1 MNNMIENKQQLDILI
16 QNKKGFIFDMDGTIL
31 DSMAMWDTFCSKF
44 LIMHGKEPD
53 RDVDKVVKTM
63 TVPLGAKY
71 LKDKYELPLS
81 EEEIMGQV
89 FEMTGNLYKNELLL
103 KEKAMSLITYL
114 YNNNIDMIVA
124 TATEYNMAKMALKRN
139 GILKYFKG
147 ILTCSMVGASKHE
160 PDIYLKACEALKLSI
175 NDCIICEDSFFAAQT
190 AKKSGFDVLG
200 VYDYAEKDNWDK
212 IVEITDYQ
220 VVLD

>member
-124 TATEYNMAKMALKRN
+124 TATEYNMAKMALK
-139 GILKYFKG
+139 
-147 ILTCSMVGASKHE
+147 
-160 PDIYLKACEALKLSI
+160 
-175 NDCIICEDSFFAAQT
+175 
-190 AKKSGFDVLG
+190 
-200 VYDYAEKDNWDK
+200 
-212 IVEITDYQ
+212 
-220 VVLD
+220 